1 MVEADDGRQV
11 VELNE
16 DLEKVILYALN
27 EAEEKLSAEEGLV
40 PFTVVISGENLTIEE
55 HGGENPEEW
64 RASARQALVG
74 DPASVDGYVFVYDG
88 YVELEDAENGSQD
101 AIILEFAEPDDE
113 AATVL
118 CRLYSQTGEGAF
130 EVEEEIAVVGE
141 NDSLYPLDY
150 HPVAANLDENAEDRL
165 DAVDDEK
172 VDTKDEQGL

>member
-1 MVEADDGRQV
+1 MVETDEDRQV

-16 DLEKVILYALN
+16 DLEKVILYAFN
-27 EAEEKLSAEEGLV
+27 EAEEKLSADDGLV
-40 PFTVVISGENLTIEE
+40 PFTIVMSGDNLTIEE
-55 HGGENPEEW
+55 HGGENPDEW
-64 RASARQALVG
+64 RASARRALVG

-113 AATVL
+113 TATVL
-118 CRLYSQTGEGAF
+118 CRLYSETGEGVF

-150 HPVAANLDENAEDRL
+150 HPAPANPLSEDEVEEDGI
-165 DAVDDEK
+165 DDEEM
-172 VDTKDEQGL
+172 DDEPER